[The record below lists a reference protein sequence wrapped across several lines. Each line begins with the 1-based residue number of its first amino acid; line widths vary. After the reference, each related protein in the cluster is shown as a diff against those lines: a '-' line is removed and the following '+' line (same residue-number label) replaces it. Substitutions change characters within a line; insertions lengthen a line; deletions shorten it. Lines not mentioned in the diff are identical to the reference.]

1 MARFVLVGAI
11 GAGKTTLF
19 NVLHGI
25 DEQAVKT
32 QAVEYD
38 GEGCMDTPGEFFSHP
53 RLYHA
58 LINSTSDVD
67 ILVYVHAADDP
78 ECRLP
83 AGLLDV
89 YGERRIMGV
98 ITKVDVPGVDVPA
111 VHELLVS
118 HGIPE
123 PIFEV
128 SSNDPASVSRFRDAL
143 YAD

>member
-19 NVLHGI
+19 NALHGA

-38 GEGCMDTPGEFFSHP
+38 EQGCMDTPGEFFSHP

-89 YGERRIMGV
+89 YSERRVMGV
-98 ITKVDVPGVDVPA
+98 ITKVDVPGVDLPA
-111 VHELLVS
+111 VHALLQS

-128 SSNDPASVSRFRDAL
+128 SCSDPASVARVRDAL